1 MFSTLARDKNKAPV
15 EAKAQRAN
23 SSPAGK
29 AGPDQNPLWQSLALR
44 HTAVQAKL
52 AISQPDDP
60 YEQEADRVADRV
72 MRMAAPKSG
81 DAQTDLRRS
90 GNSKPSNLHPGS
102 RKVQRKCGS
111 CEEEDERALRRKEE
125 TGRGKIESTVPPSV
139 HDALNSPGR
148 QLDPATQSFMEIRF
162 GRDFSQVQV
171 HTDSRAAE
179 SARAIN
185 ALAYTVGR
193 DVVFNHGRYR
203 PESADGKRLIAHELA
218 HVSQGERA
226 GAPMIQRQT
235 DQTEEGRRT
244 VRHDMGQ
251 YIRELRF
258 TKVINDCPTASGV
271 RLLDALM
278 RVRGRVEGNT
288 RCREFFQRRLGTDL
302 LPMLSPF
309 RPPTFTVDP
318 SLTGSGHTGCAPR
331 PVPGHPSQP
340 ANVRL
345 GENLCTSPHL
355 DRVIVHELAHQT
367 GCRPGGVAAAWDEAV
382 VNEAAD
388 ICVGTVQD
396 QLDLHNRAAAADPR
410 TSPEDWNF
418 TALDLAALQQRGTG
432 LRFDSDSSWFPAPL
446 RQNLRNT
453 LIYLLAPLTA
463 EPRTEGVNPTDLFH
477 GHVVVPHGEDPA
489 SLISQRDAWTTDI
502 VDTRQRVLGAGLRV
516 TDANR
521 GAYRQ
526 ETRRLEGTAGPLL
539 ESALR
544 APGAAVIYHTF
555 EFPAPGSPQSQIRRG
570 APRRNC
576 LTRVSTNV
584 PAPYT
589 APDLDDA
596 SSYQRDYTHIFQ
608 FAFLVDRTGVIHVR
622 PNFVEELS
630 DVVGRPLNH

>member
-1 MFSTLARDKNKAPV
+1 
-15 EAKAQRAN
+15 
-23 SSPAGK
+23 
-29 AGPDQNPLWQSLALR
+29 
-44 HTAVQAKL
+44 
-52 AISQPDDP
+52 
-60 YEQEADRVADRV
+60 
-72 MRMAAPKSG
+72 
-81 DAQTDLRRS
+81 
-90 GNSKPSNLHPGS
+90 
-102 RKVQRKCGS
+102 
-111 CEEEDERALRRKEE
+111 
-125 TGRGKIESTVPPSV
+125 
-139 HDALNSPGR
+139 
-148 QLDPATQSFMEIRF
+148 
-162 GRDFSQVQV
+162 
-171 HTDSRAAE
+171 
-179 SARAIN
+179 
-185 ALAYTVGR
+185 
-193 DVVFNHGRYR
+193 
-203 PESADGKRLIAHELA
+203 
-218 HVSQGERA
+218 
-226 GAPMIQRQT
+226 
-235 DQTEEGRRT
+235 
-244 VRHDMGQ
+244 
-251 YIRELRF
+251 
-258 TKVINDCPTASGV
+258 
-271 RLLDALM
+271 
-278 RVRGRVEGNT
+278 
-288 RCREFFQRRLGTDL
+288 
-302 LPMLSPF
+302 
-309 RPPTFTVDP
+309 
-318 SLTGSGHTGCAPR
+318 
-331 PVPGHPSQP
+331 VPGHPPQP

-367 GCRPGGVAAAWDEAV
+367 GCGPRGVAEAWIEAV

-410 TSPEDWNF
+410 ASSEDWNF

-463 EPRTEGVNPTDLFH
+463 EPRSEGINPTDLFH

-502 VDTRQRVLGAGLRV
+502 VETRARVLGPDRRV
-516 TDANR
+516 TEANR

-539 ESALR
+539 ASALR

-555 EFPAPGSPQSQIRRG
+555 EFPAAGSPQSQIRRG

-596 SSYQRDYTHIFQ
+596 STYQRDYTHIFQ

-630 DVVGRPLNH
+630 DVAGRPLNR